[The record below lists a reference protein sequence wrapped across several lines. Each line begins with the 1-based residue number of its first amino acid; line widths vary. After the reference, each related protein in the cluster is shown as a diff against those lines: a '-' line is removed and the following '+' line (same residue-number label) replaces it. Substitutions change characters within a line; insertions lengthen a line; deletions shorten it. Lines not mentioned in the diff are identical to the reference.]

1 MSNKVFT
8 ENQTI
13 MSPLR
18 NNSDNEKPLKINS
31 KSSNRVDIN
40 VLKSKLQENENNEL
54 KKNIFILFIL
64 ITVLAALGIYLS
76 L

>member
-13 MSPLR
+13 MRPIR

-64 ITVLAALGIYLS
+64 ITVLAALGIYFS

>member
-13 MSPLR
+13 MRPLR